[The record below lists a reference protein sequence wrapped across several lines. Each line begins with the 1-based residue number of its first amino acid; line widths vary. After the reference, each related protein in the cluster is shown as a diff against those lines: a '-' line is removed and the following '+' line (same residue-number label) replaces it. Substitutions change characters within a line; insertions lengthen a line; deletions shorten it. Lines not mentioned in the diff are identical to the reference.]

1 MSQKKPTQRDLD
13 LLAMPSIASQLPVC
27 FENKTAWHE
36 FVGECRGCN
45 QPIPD
50 EHLRGAV
57 TRPAQRPYERGVA
70 DMETEAE
77 KRLQLAASTLE
88 TNPLITGDILMPIS
102 TGQAALLQQL
112 RDQGY
117 VVLLVEPSETEH
129 ISRERLESRLRADA
143 ADHIEDLLSLEAV
156 RVR

>member
-45 QPIPD
+45 QPIPE

-57 TRPAQRPYERGVA
+57 TRPAQRCFTIEASDHCAECKSITRFLLRLHDDLTASGPMNGVWQ
-70 DMETEAE
+70 TWKP
-77 KRLQLAASTLE
+77 KRKSVF
-88 TNPLITGDILMPIS
+88 S
-102 TGQAALLQQL
+102 WLL
-112 RDQGY
+112 R
-117 VVLLVEPSETEH
+117 LLKPT
-129 ISRERLESRLRADA
+129 R
-143 ADHIEDLLSLEAV
+143 
-156 RVR
+156 